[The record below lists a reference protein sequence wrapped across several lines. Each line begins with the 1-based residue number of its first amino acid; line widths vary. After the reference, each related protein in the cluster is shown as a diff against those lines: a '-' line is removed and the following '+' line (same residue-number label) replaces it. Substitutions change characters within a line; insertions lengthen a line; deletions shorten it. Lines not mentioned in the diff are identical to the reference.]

1 MQQKDRYYK
10 KIDYLC
16 TTVNSNIM
24 TSTAIRRQIFVTT
37 LLMIVSV
44 PVKLLASTQSKDTL
58 SQHVLN
64 EVRKYFNSDNE
75 GAFYIAAQRYREHH
89 LQNGDQHLYFQGW
102 MHEVLYDVNHNHFY
116 RALRK
121 TNLMHNDMRQRHAE
135 KEYYNATHL
144 RGIIYSLL
152 GNMEMARQYFER
164 AMEEVDHS
172 QPTNLISLYMDL
184 ANIEMDTK
192 PEEAMKHL
200 DCAISI
206 IKANGGRYEY
216 SDAIGFKAIIA
227 YAMRDWDTVNRS
239 YQEYMRLKETLGN
252 DFSTTYYNYV
262 KICKNVADRQYGEAI
277 RLTNLLTN
285 STDQYKFQTEIYEL
299 AGDTAKAFI
308 AQKQYTAVKDSVNN
322 VIMSEE
328 MVGSANDIAVIERQN
343 EECSERSER
352 MKWGMLALVPVACL
366 MPFAACKINR
376 RKYTRKLQ
384 QQNKELLIARD
395 KAKEAERMK
404 IKFIQNMSHEVRTPL
419 NIISGFAQVIS
430 EPDNNITEE
439 ERAEIAARIANSTNN
454 IVNIINE
461 ILDISGKES
470 IHYID
475 KNDMMYCNEV
485 ARKVLDQFVDNEE
498 GNEVRFESDLKDS
511 YKIKTNKQEVE
522 KILGNLLKNAC
533 KFTEKGIVTVNCH
546 LDEMENDMV
555 CFSITDTGKGI
566 KEGEEEKIFEHF
578 YKVDAYKEGVGL
590 GLPLARRVARQLG
603 GDVVLDT
610 SYKEGSRFILKLPVA

>member
-44 PVKLLASTQSKDTL
+44 PVNLLASTQSKDTL

-227 YAMRDWDTVNRS
+227 YAMRDWDTVNKS
-239 YQEYMRLKETLGN
+239 YQEYMRLKDTLGN

-308 AQKQYTAVKDSVNN
+308 AQKKYTAVKDSVNN

-430 EPDNNITEE
+430 EPNNNITEE

-555 CFSITDTGKGI
+555 CFSITDTGMGI

>member
-44 PVKLLASTQSKDTL
+44 PVNLLASTQSNDTL

-227 YAMRDWDTVNRS
+227 YAMRDWDTVNKS

-262 KICKNVADRQYGEAI
+262 KICKNVADRHYGEAI

-308 AQKQYTAVKDSVNN
+308 AQKKYTAVKDSVNN

-376 RKYTRKLQ
+376 RKYTRMLQ

-430 EPDNNITEE
+430 EPNNNITEE

-475 KNDMMYCNEV
+475 KNDVVYCNEV
-485 ARKVLDQFVDNEE
+485 ARNVLDQFVDNEE

-555 CFSITDTGKGI
+555 CFSITDTGMGI

>member
-1 MQQKDRYYK
+1 
-10 KIDYLC
+10 
-16 TTVNSNIM
+16 
-24 TSTAIRRQIFVTT
+24 
-37 LLMIVSV
+37 MIVSV
-44 PVKLLASTQSKDTL
+44 PVNLLASTQSNDTL

-227 YAMRDWDTVNRS
+227 YAMRDWDTVNKS
-239 YQEYMRLKETLGN
+239 YQEYMRLKDTLGN

-262 KICKNVADRQYGEAI
+262 KICKNVADRHYGEAI

-475 KNDMMYCNEV
+475 KNDVVYCNEV

-498 GNEVRFESDLKDS
+498 GNEVRFESDLKDN

>member
-44 PVKLLASTQSKDTL
+44 PVNLLASTQSKDTL

-227 YAMRDWDTVNRS
+227 YAMRDWDTVNKS
-239 YQEYMRLKETLGN
+239 YQEYMRLKDTLGN

-262 KICKNVADRQYGEAI
+262 KICKNVADRHYGEAI

-430 EPDNNITEE
+430 EPNNNITEE

-475 KNDMMYCNEV
+475 KNDVVYCNEV

-498 GNEVRFESDLKDS
+498 GNEVRFESALKDS

>member
-44 PVKLLASTQSKDTL
+44 PVNLLASTQSKDTL

-227 YAMRDWDTVNRS
+227 YAMRDWDTVNKS

-262 KICKNVADRQYGEAI
+262 KICKNVADRHYGEAI

>member
-1 MQQKDRYYK
+1 
-10 KIDYLC
+10 
-16 TTVNSNIM
+16 
-24 TSTAIRRQIFVTT
+24 
-37 LLMIVSV
+37 MIVSV
-44 PVKLLASTQSKDTL
+44 PVNLLASTQSKDTL

-227 YAMRDWDTVNRS
+227 YAMRDWDTVNKS

-262 KICKNVADRQYGEAI
+262 KICKNVADRHYGEAI

-308 AQKQYTAVKDSVNN
+308 AQKHYTAVKDSVNN

-384 QQNKELLIARD
+384 QQNKE
-395 KAKEAERMK
+395 
-404 IKFIQNMSHEVRTPL
+404 
-419 NIISGFAQVIS
+419 
-430 EPDNNITEE
+430 
-439 ERAEIAARIANSTNN
+439 
-454 IVNIINE
+454 
-461 ILDISGKES
+461 
-470 IHYID
+470 
-475 KNDMMYCNEV
+475 
-485 ARKVLDQFVDNEE
+485 
-498 GNEVRFESDLKDS
+498 
-511 YKIKTNKQEVE
+511 
-522 KILGNLLKNAC
+522 AC
-533 KFTEKGIVTVNCH
+533 
-546 LDEMENDMV
+546 
-555 CFSITDTGKGI
+555 
-566 KEGEEEKIFEHF
+566 
-578 YKVDAYKEGVGL
+578 
-590 GLPLARRVARQLG
+590 
-603 GDVVLDT
+603 
-610 SYKEGSRFILKLPVA
+610 

>member
-1 MQQKDRYYK
+1 
-10 KIDYLC
+10 
-16 TTVNSNIM
+16 
-24 TSTAIRRQIFVTT
+24 
-37 LLMIVSV
+37 MIVSV
-44 PVKLLASTQSKDTL
+44 PVNLLASTQSNDTL

-227 YAMRDWDTVNRS
+227 YAMRDWDTVNKS
-239 YQEYMRLKETLGN
+239 YQEYMRLKDTLGN

-262 KICKNVADRQYGEAI
+262 KICKNVADRHYGEAI

-308 AQKQYTAVKDSVNN
+308 AQKHYTAVKDSVNN

-366 MPFAACKINR
+366 MPFATCKINR

-430 EPDNNITEE
+430 EPNNNITEE

-498 GNEVRFESDLKDS
+498 GNEVRFESNLKDS

>member
-44 PVKLLASTQSKDTL
+44 PVNLLASTQSNDTL

-227 YAMRDWDTVNRS
+227 YAMRDWDTVNKS
-239 YQEYMRLKETLGN
+239 YQEYMRLKDTLGN

-308 AQKQYTAVKDSVNN
+308 AQKKYTAVKDSVNN

-430 EPDNNITEE
+430 EPNNNITEE

-555 CFSITDTGKGI
+555 CFSITDTGMGI

>member
-44 PVKLLASTQSKDTL
+44 PVNLLASTQSKDTL

-227 YAMRDWDTVNRS
+227 YAMRDWDTVNKS

-308 AQKQYTAVKDSVNN
+308 AQKKYTAVKDSVNN

-430 EPDNNITEE
+430 EPNNNITEE

>member
-44 PVKLLASTQSKDTL
+44 PVNLLASTQSKDTL
-58 SQHVLN
+58 SQYVLN

-227 YAMRDWDTVNRS
+227 YAMRDWDTVNKS

-262 KICKNVADRQYGEAI
+262 KICKNVADRHYGEAI

-308 AQKQYTAVKDSVNN
+308 AQKHYTAVKDSVNN

-430 EPDNNITEE
+430 EPNNNITEE

-555 CFSITDTGKGI
+555 CFSITDTGMGI

>member
-44 PVKLLASTQSKDTL
+44 PVNLLASTQSKDTL

-227 YAMRDWDTVNRS
+227 YAMRDWDTVNKS

-308 AQKQYTAVKDSVNN
+308 AQKHYTAVKDSVNN

-376 RKYTRKLQ
+376 RKYTRMVQ

>member
-44 PVKLLASTQSKDTL
+44 PVNLLASTQSKDTL
-58 SQHVLN
+58 SQYVLN

-152 GNMEMARQYFER
+152 GNMELARQYFER

-227 YAMRDWDTVNRS
+227 YAMRDWDTVNKS

-262 KICKNVADRQYGEAI
+262 KICKNVADRHYGEAI

-308 AQKQYTAVKDSVNN
+308 AQKHYTAVKDSVNN

-430 EPDNNITEE
+430 EPNNNITEE

-555 CFSITDTGKGI
+555 CFSITDTGMGI

>member
-44 PVKLLASTQSKDTL
+44 PVNLLASTQSNDTL

-227 YAMRDWDTVNRS
+227 YAMRDWNTVNKS
-239 YQEYMRLKETLGN
+239 YQEYMRLKDTLGN

-308 AQKQYTAVKDSVNN
+308 AQKHYAAVKDSVNN

-430 EPDNNITEE
+430 EPNNNITEE

-475 KNDMMYCNEV
+475 KNDVVYCNEV

>member
-44 PVKLLASTQSKDTL
+44 PVNLLASTQSKDTL

-227 YAMRDWDTVNRS
+227 YAMRDWDTVNKS

-308 AQKQYTAVKDSVNN
+308 AQKHYTAVKDSVNN

-430 EPDNNITEE
+430 EPNNNITEE

>member
-44 PVKLLASTQSKDTL
+44 PVNLLASTQSKDTL

-227 YAMRDWDTVNRS
+227 YAMRDWDTVNKS

-262 KICKNVADRQYGEAI
+262 KICKNVADRHYGEAI

-308 AQKQYTAVKDSVNN
+308 AQKHYTAVKDSVNN

-430 EPDNNITEE
+430 EPNNNIAEE

-533 KFTEKGIVTVNCH
+533 KFTEKGTVTVNCH

-555 CFSITDTGKGI
+555 CFSITDTGMGI

>member
-44 PVKLLASTQSKDTL
+44 PVNLLASTQSNDTL

-227 YAMRDWDTVNRS
+227 YAMRDWDTVNKS

-308 AQKQYTAVKDSVNN
+308 AQKHYTAVKDSVNN

-376 RKYTRKLQ
+376 RKYTRV
-384 QQNKELLIARD
+384 A
-395 KAKEAERMK
+395 AAE
-404 IKFIQNMSHEVRTPL
+404 Q
-419 NIISGFAQVIS
+419 G
-430 EPDNNITEE
+430 
-439 ERAEIAARIANSTNN
+439 AADCPR
-454 IVNIINE
+454 
-461 ILDISGKES
+461 
-470 IHYID
+470 
-475 KNDMMYCNEV
+475 
-485 ARKVLDQFVDNEE
+485 Q
-498 GNEVRFESDLKDS
+498 
-511 YKIKTNKQEVE
+511 
-522 KILGNLLKNAC
+522 
-533 KFTEKGIVTVNCH
+533 
-546 LDEMENDMV
+546 
-555 CFSITDTGKGI
+555 GKG
-566 KEGEEEKIFEHF
+566 
-578 YKVDAYKEGVGL
+578 
-590 GLPLARRVARQLG
+590 G
-603 GDVVLDT
+603 GTHENQVHPE
-610 SYKEGSRFILKLPVA
+610 YEP

>member
-10 KIDYLC
+10 KFDYLC

-44 PVKLLASTQSKDTL
+44 PVNLLASTQSNDTL

-227 YAMRDWDTVNRS
+227 FAMRDWDTVNKS
-239 YQEYMRLKETLGN
+239 YQEYMRLKDTLGN

-430 EPDNNITEE
+430 EPNNNITEE

-475 KNDMMYCNEV
+475 KNDVVYCNEV

>member
-44 PVKLLASTQSKDTL
+44 PVNLLASTQSNDTL

-227 YAMRDWDTVNRS
+227 YAMRDWDTVNKS

-308 AQKQYTAVKDSVNN
+308 AQKKYTAVKDSVNN

-430 EPDNNITEE
+430 EPNNNITEE

-475 KNDMMYCNEV
+475 KNDVVYCNEV

>member
-1 MQQKDRYYK
+1 MKSPIINRQLVVV
-10 KIDYLC
+10 ILLVLVSMP
-16 TTVNSNIM
+16 VNTLAQ
-24 TSTAIRRQIFVTT
+24 TSG
-37 LLMIVSV
+37 
-44 PVKLLASTQSKDTL
+44 KDTT
-58 SQHVLN
+58 SIHVLN

-75 GAFYIAAQRYREHH
+75 GAFYIAAERYREYY
-89 LQNGDQHLYFQGW
+89 LSKDDLPMYYKGW

-144 RGIIYSLL
+144 RGIIYSLM

-216 SDAIGFKAIIA
+216 SDAIGFKVIIA
-227 YAMRDWDTVNRS
+227 YAMRDWDTVNKAYR
-239 YQEYMRLKETLGN
+239 EYMRLQDTLGD
-252 DFSTTYYNYV
+252 DFSMTYYNYV
-262 KICKNVADRQYGEAI
+262 NICKNVADHHYEEAI
-277 RLTNLLTN
+277 QLTNLLTN

-308 AQKQYTAVKDSVNN
+308 AQKHYTAVKDSVNN
-322 VIMSEE
+322 VIMGEE
-328 MVGSANDIAVIERQN
+328 MVGSASDLAVIERQS

-352 MKWGMLALVPVACL
+352 MKWSMLALVPVACL
-366 MPFAACKINR
+366 MPFAACKINK
-376 RKYTRKLQ
+376 RKYTRKMQ
-384 QQNKELLIARD
+384 QLNKELQIARD

-404 IKFIQNMSHEVRTPL
+404 INFIQNMTHEVRTPL

-430 EPDNNITEE
+430 DPDTDISKE
-439 ERAEIAARIANSTNN
+439 ERAEIATRIANSTNN

-475 KNDMMYCNEV
+475 KSDLVSCNELAKQV
-485 ARKVLDQFVDNEE
+485 GDAFK
-498 GNEVRFESDLKDS
+498 GNEQQNAIRFTSSLKDHF
-511 YKIKTNKQEVE
+511 KIKTNIKETE
-522 KILGNLLKNAC
+522 KILNNLMSNAC
-533 KFTEKGIVTVNCH
+533 KFTEQGTITLSCYQDQ
-546 LDEMENDMV
+546 LENDFV
-555 CFSITDTGKGI
+555 CFSVTDTGKGV
-566 KEGEEEKIFEHF
+566 KDGEEDKIFEHF

-590 GLPLARRVARQLG
+590 GLPLARRIARQMG
-603 GDVVLDT
+603 GDVILDT

>member
-1 MQQKDRYYK
+1 MKSP
-10 KIDYLC
+10 II
-16 TTVNSNIM
+16 N
-24 TSTAIRRQIFVTT
+24 RQLFVTI
-37 LLMIVSV
+37 LLMLVSM
-44 PVKLLASTQSKDTL
+44 PMTALAQTQSKDTA
-58 SQHVLN
+58 SIHVLN

-75 GAFYIAAQRYREHH
+75 GAFYIAAERYREHY
-89 LQNGDQHLYFQGW
+89 LSKGDLPFYYKGW

-121 TNLMHNDMRQRHAE
+121 TNLMHNDMRKRHAE

-144 RGIIYSLL
+144 QGIIYSLM
-152 GNMEMARQYFER
+152 GNMELARQYFER

-192 PEEAMKHL
+192 PAEAMKHL

-216 SDAIGFKAIIA
+216 SDAIGFKVIVA
-227 YAMRDWDTVNRS
+227 YAMRDWDTLNKA
-239 YQEYMRLKETLGN
+239 YHEYMKLKETLGD
-252 DFSTTYYNYV
+252 DFSTTYYQYV
-262 KICKNVADRQYGEAI
+262 KICKNVADHHYGEAI

-285 STDQYKFQTEIYEL
+285 STDQYKFQTEIYEM

-308 AQKQYTAVKDSVNN
+308 AQKKYTAVKDSVNN

-328 MVGSANDIAVIERQN
+328 MVGSASDLAKVEQQN
-343 EECSERSER
+343 EECSEKSER
-352 MKWGMLALVPVACL
+352 MKWSMMALVPIACL
-366 MPFAACKINR
+366 MPIAACQCHK
-376 RKYTRKLQ
+376 RKYTKKLQ
-384 QQNKELLIARD
+384 QQNQELKIARD
-395 KAKEAERMK
+395 KAQEAERMK
-404 IKFIQNMSHEVRTPL
+404 INFIQNMTHEIRTPL

-430 EPDNNITEE
+430 DPDTDISKA
-439 ERAEIAARIANSTNN
+439 ERAEIATRINSSTNN

-475 KNDMMYCNEV
+475 KSDLVCCNEL
-485 ARKVLDQFVDNEE
+485 AKMVLISYQKNEQH
-498 GNEVRFESDLKDS
+498 NDIRFSSSLKDN
-511 YKIKTNKQEVE
+511 YKIKTNIKEVE
-522 KILGNLLKNAC
+522 KILNNLMSNAC
-533 KFTEKGIVTVNCH
+533 KFTERGVVTLSCYY
-546 LDEMENDMV
+546 DELEKDFV
-555 CFSITDTGKGI
+555 CFSVTDTGKGI
-566 KEGEEEKIFEHF
+566 KDGEEEKIFEHF

-590 GLPLARRVARQLG
+590 GLPLARRIARQMG

-610 SYKEGSRFILKLPVA
+610 SYKEGSRFTLKLPIA

>member
-44 PVKLLASTQSKDTL
+44 PVNLLASTQSNDTL

-152 GNMEMARQYFER
+152 GNMELARQYFER

-227 YAMRDWDTVNRS
+227 YAMRDWDTVNKS

-308 AQKQYTAVKDSVNN
+308 AQKHYTAVKDSVNN

-430 EPDNNITEE
+430 EPNNNITEE

-555 CFSITDTGKGI
+555 CFSITDTGMGI

>member
-44 PVKLLASTQSKDTL
+44 PVNLLASTQSKDTL

-227 YAMRDWDTVNRS
+227 YAMRDWDTVNKS

-308 AQKQYTAVKDSVNN
+308 AQKHYTAVKDSVNN

-430 EPDNNITEE
+430 EPNNNITEE

-475 KNDMMYCNEV
+475 KNDVVYCNEV

-555 CFSITDTGKGI
+555 CFSITDTGMGI

-610 SYKEGSRFILKLPVA
+610 SYKEGSRFTLKLPVA

>member
-44 PVKLLASTQSKDTL
+44 PVNLLASTQSNDTL

-152 GNMEMARQYFER
+152 GNMELARQYFER

-227 YAMRDWDTVNRS
+227 YAMRDWNTVNKS

-262 KICKNVADRQYGEAI
+262 KICKNVADRHYGEAI

-430 EPDNNITEE
+430 EPNNNITEE

>member
-44 PVKLLASTQSKDTL
+44 PVNLLASTQSNDTL

-152 GNMEMARQYFER
+152 GNMELARQYFER

-227 YAMRDWDTVNRS
+227 YAMRDWDTVNKS
-239 YQEYMRLKETLGN
+239 YQEYMRLKDTLGN

-262 KICKNVADRQYGEAI
+262 KICKNVADRHYGEAI

-308 AQKQYTAVKDSVNN
+308 AQKHYTAVKDSVNN

-430 EPDNNITEE
+430 EPNNNITEE

-475 KNDMMYCNEV
+475 KNDMIYCNEV

>member
-1 MQQKDRYYK
+1 
-10 KIDYLC
+10 
-16 TTVNSNIM
+16 M

-44 PVKLLASTQSKDTL
+44 PVNLLASTQSKDTL

-227 YAMRDWDTVNRS
+227 YAMRDWDTVNKS

-308 AQKQYTAVKDSVNN
+308 AQKKYTAVKDSVNN

-430 EPDNNITEE
+430 EPNNNITEE

-475 KNDMMYCNEV
+475 KNDVVYCNEV

-546 LDEMENDMV
+546 PDEMENNMV

-578 YKVDAYKEGVGL
+578 YKVDAYKGGVGL

>member
-44 PVKLLASTQSKDTL
+44 PVNLLASTQCNDTL

-116 RALRK
+116 RALCK

-152 GNMEMARQYFER
+152 GNMELARQYFER

-216 SDAIGFKAIIA
+216 SDAIGFKVIIA
-227 YAMRDWDTVNRS
+227 YAMRDWDTVNKS

-308 AQKQYTAVKDSVNN
+308 AQKHYTAVKDSVNN

-430 EPDNNITEE
+430 EPNNNITEE

-475 KNDMMYCNEV
+475 KNDVVYCNEV

>member
-1 MQQKDRYYK
+1 
-10 KIDYLC
+10 
-16 TTVNSNIM
+16 
-24 TSTAIRRQIFVTT
+24 
-37 LLMIVSV
+37 MIVSV
-44 PVKLLASTQSKDTL
+44 PVNLLASTQSKDTL

-75 GAFYIAAQRYREHH
+75 GTFYIAAQRYREHH

-227 YAMRDWDTVNRS
+227 YAMRDWDTVNKS

-262 KICKNVADRQYGEAI
+262 KICKNVADRHYGEAI

-308 AQKQYTAVKDSVNN
+308 AQKKYTAVKDSVNN

-430 EPDNNITEE
+430 EPNNNITEE